1 MNRPEGPPVGS
12 WGRPARV
19 CRPAVLVPLLL
30 ATAILLTSCGG
41 RGRES
46 SSSPATTP
54 KHAAFT
60 GLRHGTR
67 ARLLSTP
74 RPSTGPQAP
83 QDTPALTQLR
93 ARLNAALRHQGRN
106 VGVLVTDLTTGATL
120 YSREPNV
127 ARPPASVEKLY
138 TSLAVLTML
147 GPNAR
152 LHTHVLGTGHMGPG
166 GVWHG
171 NLYLRGD
178 GDPTF
183 GDGYFNRVAEDGYG
197 PTAADLVA
205 QLAKRRI
212 HRVTGHVF
220 GDESLFDAD
229 RGGPLTH
236 NRPDTPDYGGELSAL
251 VYDHGA
257 SARGYPPPVF
267 AARELVI
274 TMHGRQIAARLGRRT
289 ARTPPDARVLATVA
303 SPRMSVLVRLMNVP
317 SDDLFADLLAKQ
329 IGADFFGEG
338 TLAAGALEIRQAIAD
353 QYNITPTI
361 WDGSGL
367 DKADRSSPA
376 QIVELL
382 SKVSGTRVGHVLA
395 SALPVVGMTGTV
407 EPIGVHTPAQ
417 GHCFAKT
424 GTLDKVTNLA
434 GYCDARGG
442 HRIAFA
448 LMVDG
453 PENWQA
459 LAAFT
464 PAVGAIAG
472 Y

>member
-1 MNRPEGPPVGS
+1 
-12 WGRPARV
+12 
-19 CRPAVLVPLLL
+19 
-30 ATAILLTSCGG
+30 LT
-41 RGRES
+41 E
-46 SSSPATTP
+46 
-54 KHAAFT
+54 
-60 GLRHGTR
+60 
-67 ARLLSTP
+67 
-74 RPSTGPQAP
+74 
-83 QDTPALTQLR
+83 LR
-93 ARLNAALRHQGRN
+93 ARLTTAFRHQGQH
-106 VGVLVTDLTTGATL
+106 VGVLVKDLTTGTTL
-120 YSREPNV
+120 YSRKPNV
-127 ARPPASVEKLY
+127 GRAPASVEKLY
-138 TSLAVLTML
+138 TSLAALTML

-152 LHTHVLGTGHMGPG
+152 LHTDVMGTGHMAPG
-166 GVWHG
+166 GVWDG

-183 GDGYFNRVAEDGYG
+183 GDGYFNRLDEDGYG
-197 PTAADLVA
+197 PTAAELVS
-205 QLAKRRI
+205 QLSRRRI
-212 HRVTGHVF
+212 RRVTGHVF
-220 GDESLFDAD
+220 GDESLFDSD
-229 RGGPLTH
+229 RGGPLTD

-257 SARGYPPPVF
+257 SAKGFPPPVF

-274 TMHGRQIAARLGRRT
+274 TMRSRGIEARLGRRA
-289 ARTPPDARVLATVA
+289 ARTPSGARVLATVT
-303 SPRMSVLVRLMNVP
+303 SPRMSVLVRLMDVP
-317 SDDLFADLLAKQ
+317 SDDLIADLLAKQ

-382 SKVSGTRVGHVLA
+382 TQISGTSVGHLLV
-395 SALPVVGMTGTV
+395 SALPIVGKSGTV
-407 EPIGVHTPAQ
+407 QPIGVHTPAQ
-417 GHCFAKT
+417 GRCVAKT
-424 GTLDKVTNLA
+424 GTLDDVTNLA
-434 GYCDARGG
+434 GYCNARNG
-442 HRIAFA
+442 HRLAFA

-464 PAVGAIAG
+464 PAVAAIAD

>member
-1 MNRPEGPPVGS
+1 MNRPEGLPVGS
-12 WGRPARV
+12 SGRPPGV
-19 CRPAVLVPLLL
+19 CRLAALILLLL

-41 RGRES
+41 GGRES
-46 SSSPATTP
+46 SSSPTTTR
-54 KHAAFT
+54 KQAALT
-60 GLRHGTR
+60 ALRQATR
-67 ARLLSTP
+67 ARAPSTP
-74 RPSTGPQAP
+74 RPVTQQPTPEHS
-83 QDTPALTQLR
+83 PALTQLR
-93 ARLNAALRHQGRN
+93 ARLTAALRHQGQH
-106 VGVLVTDLTTGATL
+106 VGVLVKDLTTGATL
-120 YSREPNV
+120 YSRKPNV

-152 LHTHVLGTGHMGPG
+152 LHTDVLGTGHMGPG

-183 GDGYFNRVAEDGYG
+183 GDGYFNRVYEDGYG

-205 QLAKRRI
+205 QLVKRRI

-257 SARGYPPPVF
+257 SARGVPPAVF

-274 TMHGRQIAARLGRRT
+274 TMHARQIAARLGRRT
-289 ARTPPDARVLATVA
+289 ARTPTGARVLATVS
-303 SPRMSVLVRLMNVP
+303 SPRMSVLVRLMDVP

-353 QYNITPTI
+353 QYNVTPTI

-382 SKVSGTRVGHVLA
+382 NEVSGTRAGHALA
-395 SALPVVGMTGTV
+395 SALAVVGKSGTV

-417 GHCFAKT
+417 GHCYAKT
-424 GTLDKVTNLA
+424 GTLDDVTNLA
-434 GYCDARGG
+434 GYSNARGG
-442 HRIAFA
+442 QRIAFA